1 MLHRDNTKLQQ
12 RSDLAML
19 PRAKR
24 PRTESTSLADNSDDD
39 LFDVR
44 PLQLPSFMTD
54 DFSAGASS
62 SNALR
67 GTAGGVQRP
76 VEPMVIEDDQ
86 QETHVTQLMRHWM
99 NERLSPELLQHCG
112 DLLQTLLDRI
122 REQA

>member
-1 MLHRDNTKLQQ
+1 
-12 RSDLAML
+12 ML

-54 DFSAGASS
+54 NISVGGSS
-62 SNALR
+62 SNPRR
-67 GTAGGVQRP
+67 GPTAFDQRP
-76 VEPMVIEDDQ
+76 MEPMVIEDDQ
-86 QETHVTQLMRHWM
+86 QDTHVTQLMRHWM

-122 REQA
+122 REQAWAPDANVKCFFC